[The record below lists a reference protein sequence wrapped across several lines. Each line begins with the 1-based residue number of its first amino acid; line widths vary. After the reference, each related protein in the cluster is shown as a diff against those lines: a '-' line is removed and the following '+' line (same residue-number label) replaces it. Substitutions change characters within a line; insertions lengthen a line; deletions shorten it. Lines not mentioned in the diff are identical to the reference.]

1 LQSFPLHNEPQLLQ
15 QVTHGDEQAFTDL
28 FNAYRD
34 KLFSF
39 VYDITGSE
47 TKAEDTVQEIF
58 LRIWQQR
65 SGLSDVHNFNAYIF
79 RMCRNYAI
87 DQLRKLSRETL
98 LRSSLLEPDTLME
111 GSAEEALL
119 KKEVL
124 QKLREAVAQLP
135 AQQQRVFELHK
146 ERGLKMQEIAQELN
160 LSLSTVQNHLFRAVG
175 NIRQSLNTTYPE
187 ISLYLILA
195 IGPAVFL

>member
-1 LQSFPLHNEPQLLQ
+1 MLQE
-15 QVTHGDEQAFTDL
+15 VARGDEKAFADL

-65 SGLSDVHNFNAYIF
+65 SGLSAINNFNAYIF

-98 LRSSLLEPDTLME
+98 LHSSLLEQGALVDN
-111 GSAEEALL
+111 GADDALL
-119 KKEVL
+119 KKEIR

-135 AQQQRVFELHK
+135 AKQQRVFELHK
-146 ERGLKMQEIAQELN
+146 EQGLKIQEIAQELN
-160 LSLSTVQNHLFRAVG
+160 LSVSTVQNHLFRAVG
-175 NIRQSLNTTYPE
+175 NIRQYLNTTYPD

-195 IGPAVFL
+195 LTSYIFL